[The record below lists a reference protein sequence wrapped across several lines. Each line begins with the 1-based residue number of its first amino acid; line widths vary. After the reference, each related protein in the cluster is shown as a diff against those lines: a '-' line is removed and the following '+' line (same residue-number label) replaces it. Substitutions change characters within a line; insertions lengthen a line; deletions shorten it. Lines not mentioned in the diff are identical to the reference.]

1 MFSVPR
7 AANLT
12 DDDGKLVTIYS
23 CNYCAVAV
31 TVVVYT
37 VFPVSV
43 TPSIVPYDRRAL
55 LRLAPSLYLII
66 SLFATVM
73 GGELMT
79 LSSRNWWPNHRT
91 DLPLSR
97 TNEFSL

>member
-55 LRLAPSLYLII
+55 
-66 SLFATVM
+66 
-73 GGELMT
+73 
-79 LSSRNWWPNHRT
+79 
-91 DLPLSR
+91 
-97 TNEFSL
+97 